1 MLAFVERY
9 YKQSYSRTAP
19 TPTPPRH
26 TPVPADWAPRLR
38 QLRVHLGLTQT
49 QLAQR
54 IGAAG
59 KAVVYQWETR
69 KRKPSPVFWTRIE
82 DLRTSG
88 GRRHRANIRS

>member
-1 MLAFVERY
+1 M
-9 YKQSYSRTAP
+9 
-19 TPTPPRH
+19 
-26 TPVPADWAPRLR
+26 PADWAPRLR

-59 KAVVYQWETR
+59 KAVIYQWEAR

-82 DLRTSG
+82 HLRADADAA
-88 GRRHRANIRS
+88 GRGTGDAARQP